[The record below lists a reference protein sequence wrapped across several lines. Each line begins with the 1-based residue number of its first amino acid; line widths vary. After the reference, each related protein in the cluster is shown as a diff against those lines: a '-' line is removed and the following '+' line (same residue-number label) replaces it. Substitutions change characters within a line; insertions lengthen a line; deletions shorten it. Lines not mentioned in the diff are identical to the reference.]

1 MQSDLKLDISDDDIT
16 SITSITSQEIKN
28 VVNNKIGTDN
38 IVNLDTTTS
47 YDTTLEDIKNNINSD
62 IGIELTSSTKDSI
75 TNFVGDLTTEST
87 IQTGVG
93 NTINTTYTDTVNN
106 LQTNIKNS
114 YNDEL
119 GIEIELNENV
129 DVYNSNAEEVLD
141 TIVTVEKIGG
151 FKSIKQNILS
161 DTINKLQLG
170 DTETIVE
177 LENKMKTSDTVFEE
191 FTDTTSSEFTKK
203 IKNFLQELFILFP
216 SYEEDPVIFKNYFTE
231 SFHTLIQNRCIF
243 NISFLKEMYIDDY
256 LYEWKQKIKRVY
268 GYENKE
274 LIPVIEIPKE
284 ISMTNFEKKSLQK
297 PIFHFLILFYTTS
310 CFQ

>member
-1 MQSDLKLDISDDDIT
+1 MILLPLLPLLL
-16 SITSITSQEIKN
+16 QEIKN

-93 NTINTTYTDTVNN
+93 NTINTTYTDTVND
-106 LQTNIKNS
+106 LQTDIKNS

-170 DTETIVE
+170 DTETIVSE

-191 FTDTTSSEFTKK
+191 FTDTTSSEFP
-203 IKNFLQELFILFP
+203 IEKNQKFFTRIWFILFP
-216 SYEEDPVIFKNYFTE
+216 ELRRRSRHFLKTILQN

-243 NISFLKEMYIDDY
+243 NISFLKEMYI
-256 LYEWKQKIKRVY
+256 LTIIFMEWKQKIKTC
-268 GYENKE
+268 
-274 LIPVIEIPKE
+274 IWI
-284 ISMTNFEKKSLQK
+284 
-297 PIFHFLILFYTTS
+297 
-310 CFQ
+310 

>member
-1 MQSDLKLDISDDDIT
+1 M
-16 SITSITSQEIKN
+16 
-28 VVNNKIGTDN
+28 
-38 IVNLDTTTS
+38 DTTTS

-93 NTINTTYTDTVNN
+93 NTINTTYTDTVND

-177 LENKMKTSDTVFEE
+177 LENKMKQVIPYSKNLQIRLLLNLRKNQKF
-191 FTDTTSSEFTKK
+191 FTR
-203 IKNFLQELFILFP
+203 IIYFIP
-216 SYEEDPVIFKNYFTE
+216 
-231 SFHTLIQNRCIF
+231 
-243 NISFLKEMYIDDY
+243 
-256 LYEWKQKIKRVY
+256 
-268 GYENKE
+268 
-274 LIPVIEIPKE
+274 
-284 ISMTNFEKKSLQK
+284 
-297 PIFHFLILFYTTS
+297 
-310 CFQ
+310 